1 MRCKFNIIMNKRQ
14 KYNKQ
19 VALFFTVAKEVK
31 ENYHKKILGDTLLSR
46 REALISKIVLS
57 SQSQIHTDDE
67 KDTFRNNR
75 HKQHHR
81 LGDSRRKTR

>member
-46 REALISKIVLS
+46 REA
-57 SQSQIHTDDE
+57 
-67 KDTFRNNR
+67 
-75 HKQHHR
+75 
-81 LGDSRRKTR
+81 